1 MWTYKN
7 KEIHSTEDMPNN
19 AMGFIYEITFTDG
32 SKYIGKKNLYSE
44 RTLAP
49 LKSGKPREGHI
60 CFTFR
65 IKNKHKVDYEVV
77 KIESDW
83 KKYKGSHKDCKNK
96 EPMIKKI
103 LAFAYNKLELT
114 YLEAKA
120 LFVYEVL
127 EKSEYIN
134 DNILGSF
141 YRSNLHVGST
151 NSSQSNTS

>member
-1 MWTYKN
+1 MWIYKN
-7 KEIHSTEDMPNN
+7 KEIYSIEDMPDN
-19 AMGFIYEITFTDG
+19 AIGFIYEITFTDG

-49 LKSGKPREGHI
+49 LKSGKPREGHV

-65 IKNKHKVDYEVV
+65 IKNRHKVDYEVIKV
-77 KIESDW
+77 ESDW
-83 KKYKGSHKDCKNK
+83 KKYKGSHQDCKNK

-103 LAFAYNKLELT
+103 IAFAYSKLELT

-127 EKSEYIN
+127 ENKDYIN

-141 YRSNLHVGST
+141 YRSNLHVG
-151 NSSQSNTS
+151 NPESSQSNQS

>member
-1 MWTYKN
+1 MWIYKN
-7 KEIHSTEDMPNN
+7 KEIYSIEDTPDN
-19 AMGFIYEITFTDG
+19 AIGFVYEIIFTDG

-49 LKSGKPREGHI
+49 LKSGKPREGHV

-65 IKNKHKVDYEVV
+65 IKNRHKVDYEVIKV
-77 KIESDW
+77 ESDW
-83 KKYKGSHKDCKNK
+83 KKYKGSHQDCKNK

-103 LAFAYNKLELT
+103 IAFAYSKLELT

-127 EKSEYIN
+127 ENKDYIN

-141 YRSNLHVGST
+141 YRSNLHVG
-151 NSSQSNTS
+151 NPESSQSNQS

>member
-1 MWTYKN
+1 MWIYKN
-7 KEIHSTEDMPNN
+7 KEIYSTEDMPDN

>member
-1 MWTYKN
+1 MWIYKN
-7 KEIHSTEDMPNN
+7 KEIYSTEDMPDN
-19 AMGFIYEITFTDG
+19 AIGFVYEITFTDG

-49 LKSGKPREGHI
+49 LKSGKPREGHV

-65 IKNKHKVDYEVV
+65 IKNKHKVDYEIIKV
-77 KIESDW
+77 ESDW
-83 KKYKGSHKDCKNK
+83 KKYKGSHQDCKNK

-103 LAFAYNKLELT
+103 IAFAYSKLELT

-127 EKSEYIN
+127 ENKDYIN

-141 YRSNLHVGST
+141 YRSNLHVGNSK
-151 NSSQSNTS
+151 SSQSD